1 MKGTMPLRNVA
12 RTPDRDA
19 LVNLFDQYSHPIY
32 DYAFRMCSDAKR
44 ADRIVGEAFAGLL
57 KQVSAGREAI
67 RDLRFHLYQITYQ
80 LITQEQSDSKLPDSQ
95 ENSFQEQQDCW
106 DELTVEQRH
115 IVILRY
121 LERLSRAETAAI
133 MGKKAHQVKALE
145 YGAIDILLKAVD
157 PRQLI

>member
-1 MKGTMPLRNVA
+1 MPLRNAA

-19 LVNLFDQYSHPIY
+19 LVNLFDRYSHPIY

-57 KQVSAGREAI
+57 KQLSGGKEAI

-80 LITQEQSDSKLPDSQ
+80 LIAEEQSDRKLSGSQ
-95 ENSFQEQQDCW
+95 QNSFQEQQDCW
-106 DELTVEQRH
+106 DELTLEQRH

-133 MGKKAHQVKALE
+133 MGKKAHQVRALE
-145 YGAIDILLKAVD
+145 YRAIDILLKAVD
-157 PRQLI
+157 QQQLI